1 MLRTTHS
8 KVHNTVHKTAM
19 LVLASAFVFGPAVAF
34 AEEPQSAANE
44 SSTPLMLQMQSE
56 PTTKPTG
63 NAVVP
68 FQHHELFSSEE
79 RASTFMFNGI
89 TLNEKQRQQLRDL
102 MATQRHYH
110 VDNSALVKEREA
122 LHKLIIAD
130 NFDDKAVREELEK
143 RMQKELEQ
151 RVEMA
156 RIHHELY
163 QLLTPE
169 QKTELE
175 HIHQQ
180 EMNQHK
186 MAEFQAMQFQ

>member
-8 KVHNTVHKTAM
+8 KVHKTAM

-34 AEEPQSAANE
+34 AEEPKSAANE
-44 SSTPLMLQMQSE
+44 SSTPLMLQMQSG
-56 PTTKPTG
+56 PIAPTG
-63 NAVVP
+63 HAVVP
-68 FQHHELFSSEE
+68 FQHHELSSSEE

-110 VDNSALVKEREA
+110 VDNTALVKEREA

-130 NFDDKAVREELEK
+130 SFDDKAVREELEK

-180 EMNQHK
+180 EMQQYK
-186 MAEFQAMQFQ
+186 MSEFQAMQFQ

>member
-1 MLRTTHS
+1 MHRTA
-8 KVHNTVHKTAM
+8 HKTAM
-19 LVLASAFVFGPAVAF
+19 LVLASAFVFGSTTVLGETPDND
-34 AEEPQSAANE
+34 ANIKE
-44 SSTPLMLQMQSE
+44 GSSTLILQMQSE
-56 PTTKPTG
+56 QPEQTTQ
-63 NAVVP
+63 VVIP
-68 FQHHELFSSEE
+68 FQNHEMFSTEE

-110 VDNSALVKEREA
+110 IDNTGLVQEREA

-130 NFDDKAVREELEK
+130 SFDDKAVREQLEQ
-143 RMQKELEQ
+143 RLQKELNQ

-169 QKTELE
+169 QKTQLE
-175 HIHQQ
+175 QIHQQ
-180 EMNQHK
+180 K
-186 MAEFQAMQFQ
+186 MVEYQAMQ

>member
-19 LVLASAFVFGPAVAF
+19 LVLASAFVFGPTVAF
-34 AEEPQSAANE
+34 AEVSQSVANE
-44 SSTPLMLQMQSE
+44 SSAPLMLQMQSE
-56 PTTKPTG
+56 QTSSTG
-63 NAVVP
+63 HAVVP
-68 FQHHELFSSEE
+68 FQHHEMFSSEE

-110 VDNSALVKEREA
+110 VDNTASIREREA

-130 NFDDKAVREELEK
+130 SFDGKAVREQLEK
-143 RMQKELEQ
+143 RMQRELEQ

-169 QKTELE
+169 QKAELE
-175 HIHQQ
+175 QIH
-180 EMNQHK
+180 QHK
-186 MAEFQAMQFQ
+186 MAEYQAMQFQ

>member
-8 KVHNTVHKTAM
+8 KVHDTVHKTAM
-19 LVLASAFVFGPAVAF
+19 LVLASAFVFVPTVAF
-34 AEEPQSAANE
+34 AEVSQSAASE
-44 SSTPLMLQMQSE
+44 SSTPLMLQMQAEE
-56 PTTKPTG
+56 PTSTG
-63 NAVVP
+63 HAVIP
-68 FQHHELFSSEE
+68 FQHNEMFSSEE

-110 VDNSALVKEREA
+110 VDNAAVVQEREM

-130 NFDDKAVREELEK
+130 SFDDKAVREQLER
-143 RMQKELEQ
+143 RMKKELEQ

-169 QKTELE
+169 QQTELE

-180 EMNQHK
+180 K
-186 MAEFQAMQFQ
+186 MAEYQAMQFQ

>member
-1 MLRTTHS
+1 
-8 KVHNTVHKTAM
+8 
-19 LVLASAFVFGPAVAF
+19 
-34 AEEPQSAANE
+34 
-44 SSTPLMLQMQSE
+44 
-56 PTTKPTG
+56 
-63 NAVVP
+63 
-68 FQHHELFSSEE
+68 
-79 RASTFMFNGI
+79 MFNGI

-102 MATQRHYH
+102 MATQRHYR
-110 VDNSALVKEREA
+110 VDNTALVKEREA

-130 NFDDKAVREELEK
+130 SFDDKAVREELEN

-175 HIHQQ
+175 RIH
-180 EMNQHK
+180 QHK

>member
-19 LVLASAFVFGPAVAF
+19 LVLASTFVFGPAVAF
-34 AEEPQSAANE
+34 AEEPQSAANK

-56 PTTKPTG
+56 PTTPSG

-110 VDNSALVKEREA
+110 VDNTALVKEREA

-130 NFDDKAVREELEK
+130 SFDDKAVREELEN

-175 HIHQQ
+175 RIH
-180 EMNQHK
+180 QHK

>member
-19 LVLASAFVFGPAVAF
+19 LVLASAFVFGPTIAF
-34 AEEPQSAANE
+34 AEVSQTVTNE
-44 SSTPLMLQMQSE
+44 SSAPLMLQMQPEQAPS
-56 PTTKPTG
+56 T
-63 NAVVP
+63 AHQVVVP
-68 FQHHELFSSEE
+68 FQPHEMFSSEE

-110 VDNSALVKEREA
+110 ADNAALVQEREV
-122 LHKLIIAD
+122 LHKLITAD
-130 NFDDKAVREELEK
+130 SFDDKAVRQQLEK
-143 RMQKELEQ
+143 GMQKELEQ

-169 QKTELE
+169 QKSELE
-175 HIHQQ
+175 QIH
-180 EMNQHK
+180 QHK
-186 MAEFQAMQFQ
+186 MAEYQAIQFQ

>member
-1 MLRTTHS
+1 MRRTTHS

-19 LVLASAFVFGPAVAF
+19 LVFASAFVFGPAIAF
-34 AEEPQSAANE
+34 AEVAPTSVNE
-44 SSTPLMLQMQSE
+44 SPAPLMLQMQPEQASS
-56 PTTKPTG
+56 TAHKV
-63 NAVVP
+63 VVP
-68 FQHHELFSSEE
+68 FQAHEMFSSEE

-110 VDNSALVKEREA
+110 TDNTALMQEREA

-130 NFDDKAVREELEK
+130 RFDDQAVRQQLEK
-143 RMQKELEQ
+143 RMQRELEQ

-169 QKTELE
+169 QKSQLE
-175 HIHQQ
+175 QIH
-180 EMNQHK
+180 QHK
-186 MAEFQAMQFQ
+186 MAEYQAMQFQ

>member
-19 LVLASAFVFGPAVAF
+19 LVLASAFVFGPTIAF
-34 AEEPQSAANE
+34 AEVSQNMANDE
-44 SSTPLMLQMQSE
+44 SSAPLMLQMQPEQAPS
-56 PTTKPTG
+56 T
-63 NAVVP
+63 AHQVVVP
-68 FQHHELFSSEE
+68 FQSHEMFSSEE

-110 VDNSALVKEREA
+110 VDNTALVQEREA

-130 NFDDKAVREELEK
+130 SFDDKAVRQQLEK

-169 QKTELE
+169 QKSELE
-175 HIHQQ
+175 QIH
-180 EMNQHK
+180 QHK
-186 MAEFQAMQFQ
+186 MAEYQAMQFQ